1 MEETSDGGY
10 IVVGVAFDI
19 LRGCFIWLIKTD
31 DRGVIEWDR
40 IFPRLKG
47 LPLMFYGKDVQRS
60 VLISTIESYK
70 LAQDNGINPAL
81 GSLGENILIDYNPYH
96 LSVGSRIKI
105 GNSILEITQHCTLC
119 KSLTKVNSKL
129 PKILKD
135 DRGIFAKVIEDGII
149 REGDKL
155 YIL

>member
-1 MEETSDGGY
+1 MRSSSMSSGKVLNLFVSKSALSTIRLDRDG
-10 IVVGVAFDI
+10 VV
-19 LRGCFIWLIKTD
+19 D
-31 DRGVIEWDR
+31 D
-40 IFPRLKG
+40 K
-47 LPLMFYGKDVQRS
+47 FYGKDVQRS